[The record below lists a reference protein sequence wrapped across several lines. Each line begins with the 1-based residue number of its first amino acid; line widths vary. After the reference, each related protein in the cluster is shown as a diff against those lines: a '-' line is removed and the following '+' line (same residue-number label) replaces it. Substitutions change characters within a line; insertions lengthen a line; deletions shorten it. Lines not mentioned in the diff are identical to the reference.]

1 MVSSSVKEISV
12 SSSQSHSI
20 FSNSQVTLPTK
31 IVAREPAHAKLR
43 GRNFP
48 GQSRRERQLCADRFP
63 AHNGGMEECPLI
75 KEFRRN
81 PKAAMEFADNHARLP
96 LWTRLLN
103 IVFAKARGFR

>member
-1 MVSSSVKEISV
+1 
-12 SSSQSHSI
+12 
-20 FSNSQVTLPTK
+20 
-31 IVAREPAHAKLR
+31 
-43 GRNFP
+43 
-48 GQSRRERQLCADRFP
+48 
-63 AHNGGMEECPLI
+63 MEECPLI